1 MQKQDAFFFSAKNIV
16 KDAPKALD
24 ALRLACAGVL
34 WVSGK
39 RSSGVARHFNLR
51 NYIYKTCACITH
63 DVLDFILGVKAAIAC
78 FVVGARLGGVMI
90 FYSGVAP
97 SAYFGQKWIL
107 FNFNAPTLVIGKVP
121 MQGVEFVICHQ
132 VNKALDFID
141 REKMS
146 RHIEVQAAPLKLR
159 VVFDEAFGKT
169 QLAILLRAQL
179 QQ

>member
-1 MQKQDAFFFSAKNIV
+1 MIYYKCSWCSDDIERSVGGASEGYHAEYCSTKCLVEAQSAGKENKNPDRSLIEANERALERHVELYTAEV
-16 KDAPKALD
+16 KRRD
-24 ALRLACAGVL
+24 LARE
-34 WVSGK
+34 K
-39 RSSGVARHFNLR
+39 RQR
-51 NYIYKTCACITH
+51 K
-63 DVLDFILGVKAAIAC
+63 D
-78 FVVGARLGGVMI
+78 
-90 FYSGVAP
+90 
-97 SAYFGQKWIL
+97 KWI
-107 FNFNAPTLVIGKVP
+107 FFDFNAPALVIGKVP
-121 MQGVEFVICHQ
+121 MQGVEFVICHE